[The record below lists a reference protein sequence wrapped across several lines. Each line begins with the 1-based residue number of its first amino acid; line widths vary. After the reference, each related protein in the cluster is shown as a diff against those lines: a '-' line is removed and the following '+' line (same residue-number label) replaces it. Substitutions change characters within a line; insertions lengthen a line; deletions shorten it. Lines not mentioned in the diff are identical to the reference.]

1 VTEKQ
6 KRKRVLPATDLVP
19 RPSDFAVGSPKSRA
33 AARALL
39 ESRRKRRRP
48 PEYVLDLSSASIEHC
63 REIYRK
69 IVELR
74 RLHPERDGDEPYIE
88 LAFPKDFT
96 PDAQESDETALT

>member
-1 VTEKQ
+1 VTEKP
-6 KRKRVLPATDLVP
+6 KKKPVLPATDLVP
-19 RPSDFAVGSPKSRA
+19 RLSDFAVGSPRSRA

-39 ESRRKRRRP
+39 ESRRQPRRP

-74 RLHPERDGDEPYIE
+74 RHPERDGDEPYIE

-96 PDAQESDETALT
+96 PDAKESDETALT